1 MIKPNDYSE
10 EDDALPHESYMK
22 LAMQQ
27 AVAAFEADEVPV
39 GAVIVYQQ
47 RVIGAAHNMTV
58 QLRDPTAHAE
68 MMAIT
73 QAAEA
78 IGDWRL
84 EGCTLY
90 ATLEP
95 CPMCAGAILQ
105 ARIPNVVFGAADPK
119 GGAVES
125 MYTLL
130 SDGRL
135 NHKSVVTSG
144 VFAQDCGD
152 ILTEFF
158 RNKRAMGKK

>member
-1 MIKPNDYSE
+1 
-10 EDDALPHESYMK
+10 
-22 LAMQQ
+22 
-27 AVAAFEADEVPV
+27 
-39 GAVIVYQQ
+39 
-47 RVIGAAHNMTV
+47 
-58 QLRDPTAHAE
+58 
-68 MMAIT
+68 
-73 QAAEA
+73 
-78 IGDWRL
+78 
-84 EGCTLY
+84 
-90 ATLEP
+90 
-95 CPMCAGAILQ
+95 MCAGAILQ